1 MNEKT
6 DSWLKDEPDS
16 NNSELN
22 QQELV
27 EDLKNSLS
35 STIEETAD
43 LLNNIIETIDESIMD
58 DTIRIESKN
67 TIKKLRK
74 DFLKTLNTTF
84 KKISGS
90 VADIESKD
98 FNIGDFEEE

>member
-35 STIEETAD
+35 STIQETAD

-67 TIKKLRK
+67 TIKELRK

>member
-35 STIEETAD
+35 STIEDTAD

-67 TIKKLRK
+67 TIKELRK

>member
-6 DSWLKDEPDS
+6 DNWLKGEPGS

-35 STIEETAD
+35 STIEDTAD

-67 TIKKLRK
+67 TIKELRK
-74 DFLKTLNTTF
+74 DFLKTLDTTF